1 MVFRRPFCNEN
12 PILRFMKQSN
22 QRLLLFRRQ
31 RAEIFQQQRLLRGN
45 CPTFFQHSS
54 VPQPFSAGIQ
64 PFRQRFDFIGRRNR
78 TSDQPMMESLRTNG
92 LIGMAQ
98 IEAVGKAGVGKIIQT
113 RQSDCGFQAFTKI
126 NFVLFGMHN

>member
-1 MVFRRPFCNEN
+1 
-12 PILRFMKQSN
+12 MKQRN

-45 CPTFFQHSS
+45 CPTFFQHSP

-64 PFRQRFDFIGRRNR
+64 PFCQRFDFIGRWNR
-78 TSDQPMMESLRTNG
+78 TSDQPMVKSLRTDG

-98 IEAVGKAGVGKIIQT
+98 IKAVGKAGIGKIIQT
-113 RQSDCGFQAFTKI
+113 RQPDCGFQAFAEI
-126 NFVLFGMHN
+126 DFVLFGMHNRGL